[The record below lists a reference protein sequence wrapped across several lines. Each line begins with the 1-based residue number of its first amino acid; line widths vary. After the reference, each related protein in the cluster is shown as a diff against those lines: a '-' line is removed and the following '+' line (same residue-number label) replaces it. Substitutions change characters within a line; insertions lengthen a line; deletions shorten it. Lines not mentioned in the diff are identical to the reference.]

1 MNYKSI
7 IAKIKPKALQ
17 IWSFLKKHPFK
28 SLGYASALVVSFVIL
43 LFVITYFGAFGRIP
57 KENELKNL
65 KNPLTSTIYGSDGK
79 AIGNYFLQNR
89 SNIDSTQLNP
99 YLINALTSTEDVRFY
114 SHHGIDYKSYARVII
129 KSILLQKS
137 TGGGS
142 TITQQIA
149 KNLFGRKKQ
158 YILSTP
164 INKMREVIIAN
175 RLENIYSKE
184 DLILLYFNT
193 VSFGENIYGIEKA
206 AMRFFSKTPK
216 ELTLAESATLIGLL
230 KAPTYYN
237 PRKNK
242 NRAEQ
247 RRNTVMQQ
255 MLKYN
260 YITKTDYETA
270 KNPLVLKYQPPEK
283 TSSLTSYYKEYVKAE
298 FDKWAIANPA
308 KGRYIYDLD
317 KDGLNVYTSINP
329 YVQKYI
335 EKAMIRQIER
345 LQDMMDKNWNS
356 VTTTGGKDSLVKKL
370 VESHRQVKTLLKQG
384 KTKQEIAQFIHQK
397 KPRKYWEIDKGYIL
411 TSQSLQDSI
420 VNAIT
425 RLHTGIIVMNSHNG
439 KIMGYLGGIDYGFSQ
454 TDNTQSRKQVGSTFK
469 PITYL
474 AALENGSDPCDYY
487 DNFLRTYTEF
497 ENWKPKNANNTYGG
511 SYSLQGALAHSV
523 NTVSVSVQLKTG
535 MNKVINLARKMG
547 IISDIPQVPSIV
559 LGTADISLIE
569 MATAYASISNGGTAV
584 TPYTIEKIE
593 NHDGTILY
601 EAKSTYKGRVAS
613 KQNVTKLQKMMEG
626 VLTEG
631 TGAGFKNYEI
641 PFTIIGKTG
650 TTQNNGDG
658 WFIGCSPEIVVA
670 AWVGTQDKRVHFA
683 NTYMGSGANT
693 AMPIVASVFKSLS
706 SWKKPILSNFEY
718 DIPYF
723 PCPALSDLPA
733 QEAYAFYKND
743 TTYIQQLKIKDS
755 LLSIKNVEMDSIV
768 IDSIKTIKD
777 SIVSVPNN

>member
-7 IAKIKPKALQ
+7 IEKTKLKTIQTLR
-17 IWSFLKKHPFK
+17 FLKKHPFK
-28 SLGYASALVVSFVIL
+28 SLGYTFITGVSFVLL
-43 LFVITYFGAFGRIP
+43 LFVLTYIGFFGRIP
-57 KENELKNL
+57 KETELKNL
-65 KNPLTSTIYGSDGK
+65 KNPLTSTIYGSDK
-79 AIGNYFLQNR
+79 QVIGSYFLQNR

-99 YLINALTSTEDVRFY
+99 HLVNALVSTEDVRFY
-114 SHHGIDYKSYARVII
+114 THHGIDYKSYARVII

-164 INKMREVIIAN
+164 INKMREIIIAK

-216 ELTLAESATLIGLL
+216 ELTLAESAALIGVL

-242 NRAEQ
+242 DRAEQ

-255 MLKYN
+255 MLKYS
-260 YITKTDYETA
+260 YITQTDYDTA
-270 KNPLVLKYQPPEK
+270 KTPLVIKYQPPQK
-283 TSSLTSYYKEYVKAE
+283 ISSLASYYKEYVKTE

-308 KGRYIYDLD
+308 KSGYVYDLD
-317 KDGLNVYTSINP
+317 KDGLKVYTSINP

-345 LQDMMDKNWNS
+345 LQDMMNKNWNS
-356 VTTTGGKDSLVKKL
+356 ATTTGGKDSLVKKL
-370 VESHRQVKTLLKQG
+370 IENHGQVKALLKQG
-384 KTKQEIAQFIHQK
+384 KNKEEITQFIHK
-397 KPRKYWEIDKGYIL
+397 KTLRKYWETGKGYVL
-411 TSQSLQDSI
+411 KPQSLQDSI
-420 VNAIT
+420 INAII

-454 TDNTQSRKQVGSTFK
+454 TDNIQTQKQVGSTFK
-469 PITYL
+469 PVTYL
-474 AALENGSDPCDYY
+474 AALENGLDPCDYF
-487 DNFLRTYTEF
+487 DNAYRTYTEY
-497 ENWKPKNANNTYGG
+497 ENWKPKNANNKYGG
-511 SYSLQGALAHSV
+511 SYSMQGALTHSV

-535 MNKVINLARKMG
+535 TKRVINLAKKMG

-569 MATAYASISNGGTAV
+569 MATAYAGISNGGTAV

-601 EAKSTYKGRVAS
+601 EAKPNYKGRVAS
-613 KQNVTKLQKMMEG
+613 KQNIVKLQKMMEG

-641 PFTIIGKTG
+641 PFNIIGKTG

-723 PCPALSDLPA
+723 PCPAFSDLPA
-733 QEAYAFYKND
+733 QEAYTFYKND

-755 LLSIKNVEMDSIV
+755 LLSIKNIEVDSIAT
-768 IDSIKTIKD
+768 DSLKTVKD
-777 SIVSVPNN
+777 SLHLPLN